1 MPTMNEVLIDA
12 KTLAKSYR
20 AVLSVVAKLEEIE
33 DLDKSYEQAE
43 YRLREH
49 KQLVMTAKNKTQ
61 AAQDHL
67 EAVYDEVAKAKEKAA
82 DLVADAQADAKQM
95 RADASHDA
103 AAINAKSK
111 QEVQVFH
118 AHVRGENEAHKVNMQ
133 KAGEEYTEV
142 TNSLNVLKAELAA
155 LQERLGV

>member
-1 MPTMNEVLIDA
+1 MPTMNEVLNDA

-111 QEVQVFH
+111 QEVEVFH
-118 AHVRGENEAHKVNMQ
+118 THVRTENEKHKARMAQN
-133 KAGEEYTEV
+133 ATDYTEA
-142 TNSLNVLKAELAA
+142 SEKLDALKAELAA
-155 LQERLGV
+155 MRERLGV